1 MKPRIASGILVCV
14 AASLLAAC
22 GTTPNTGT
30 FEEREALHADALTSL
45 SEFRRLD
52 DSLQPRLDSAHAY
65 AIFPKVV
72 SGAVGV
78 GGAHGKGEVYQAGQ
92 LIGYADMSQGSIGVQ
107 LGAQRYAEL
116 ILFENDRALTEF
128 KNSTVEFDARA
139 SAVAASKGAAA
150 TANYTNGVMVFSM
163 PETGLMFQAAIGG
176 QKFRFTPYT
185 R

>member
-1 MKPRIASGILVCV
+1 MKTRLPTGILACV
-14 AASLLAAC
+14 AAALLAAC
-22 GTTPNTGT
+22 GSTPNTGSLQQ
-30 FEEREALHADALTSL
+30 RQDLHADALVSL
-45 SEFRRLD
+45 TEFRRVD
-52 DSLQPRLDSAHAY
+52 DTLQARLDSAYAY

-72 SGAVGV
+72 TAAVGV
-78 GGAHGKGEVYQAGQ
+78 GGAHGDGEVYQGGR
-92 LIGYADMSQGSIGVQ
+92 LIGYADMSQGNVGIQ

-116 ILFENDRALTEF
+116 ILFENERSLTEF

-150 TANYTNGVMVFSM
+150 TANYTNGVIIFTN
-163 PETGLMFQAAIGG
+163 PESGLMVQAAVGG